1 METIT
6 RVETFLVAPRWLF
19 VRVETSGGLVGWGE
33 ASCEGRS
40 EMVRT
45 AVHQLAEYLI
55 GQDPFR
61 IEDHW
66 QVMSK
71 GSFYRH
77 GVILSSAVAGL
88 DQALW
93 DLLGKSVG
101 LPVHVLLGG
110 PVRDRV
116 RVCCWVG
123 GDEPAEV
130 ADQIAEVVE
139 EGMTAVKMNAS
150 GRMKPLGTPASL
162 QGVFDRVAAARGVLG
177 ADRDVAVDLHG
188 RFTLATARRLARLL
202 EPLSPF
208 FLEEPVAPENSHLI
222 GQVVASTVTPVST
235 GERLYTRQEFLPVL
249 QSGIAVAQ
257 PDLSHAGGISEVRR
271 IASLCEAFD
280 VALAPHCPLGPSPWR
295 PVCRWPSPRR
305 TTSSRSRASGSTT
318 TRTPRCSTTWSTGS
332 RSGSSTATS
341 SGSPA
346 RAWGSR
352 STRRVSGRRTGAG
365 TPGATPC
372 GATTTAGSRNGESGR
387 GLAYAQGDGD
397 RAGIVRGGRRGGG
410 PGPVRR
416 RGRPG
421 RGLSHHAGRRA
432 RDRAAGCRGARGM
445 PRRGRDGRHARRGGG
460 RRRGWGRLRGEPG
473 DHGGDQA
480 RGGVGPAGGAGR
492 LHAHGG
498 VRGARPGRGGGQA
511 VPGLGGRAR
520 VPHSP
525 APADA

>member
-40 EMVRT
+40 ETVRT

-116 RVCCWVG
+116 RVYCWVG

-130 ADQIAEVVE
+130 ADQIAQVVE

-162 QGVFDRVAAARGVLG
+162 QGVYDRVAAAREVLG

-249 QSGIAVAQ
+249 QAGIAVAQ

-271 IASLCEAFD
+271 IASLCETFD
-280 VALAPHCPLGPSPWR
+280 VALAPHCPLGPIALA
-295 PVCRWPSPRR
+295 
-305 TTSSRSRASGSTT
+305 SSLQVAF
-318 TRTPRCSTTWSTGS
+318 
-332 RSGSSTATS
+332 
-341 SGSPA
+341 
-346 RAWGSR
+346 
-352 STRRVSGRRTGAG
+352 
-365 TPGATPC
+365 ATPNHLIQEQSIGIHYNE
-372 GATTTAGSRNGESGR
+372 GAEVLDYVVDREPFR
-387 GLAYAQGDGD
+387 FVDGHVE
-397 RAGIVRGGRRGGG
+397 RFTG
-410 PGPVRR
+410 
-416 RGRPG
+416 
-421 RGLSHHAGRRA
+421 
-432 RDRAAGCRGARGM
+432 
-445 PRRGRDGRHARRGGG
+445 
-460 RRRGWGRLRGEPG
+460 
-473 DHGGDQA
+473 
-480 RGGVGPAGGAGR
+480 
-492 LHAHGG
+492 
-498 VRGARPGRGGGQA
+498 
-511 VPGLGGRAR
+511 PGLGIEVDEAR
-520 VPHSP
+520 VRE
-525 APADA
+525 ADRRGHAWRNPVWRHDDGGFAEW